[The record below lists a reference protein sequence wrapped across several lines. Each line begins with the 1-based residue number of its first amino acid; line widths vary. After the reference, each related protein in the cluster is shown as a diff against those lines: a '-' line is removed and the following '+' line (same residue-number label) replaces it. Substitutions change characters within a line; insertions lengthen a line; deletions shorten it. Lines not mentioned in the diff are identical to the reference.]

1 MLAAPRLSGHTCRIA
16 VAVVIA
22 TAVLGLGAAR
32 GADADA
38 LSARWEQL
46 RAEDAAALAP
56 KLARE
61 AQASLAALAKSP
73 ADAALQARAE
83 KQLDLLAVA
92 MRRTRTAWPELL
104 ALRSETR
111 DAGAPRLDARNWQAA
126 ENIFGAAAQKLETER
141 VDAARAQALEA
152 TPLYERA
159 RWTAWR
165 ANAMQGTDSLIQRLD
180 ALGARQYVPRSF
192 VRAVDAREA
201 ADQLLTS
208 RGRPDTEVQAAGAR
222 AASEARHALYLLER
236 VRGVCDKQ
244 ATDRLENSVLEWEE
258 ATGRTL
264 RSLGLEAS
272 FEQGLAAP
280 LGAIEKEAV
289 RLRRE
294 RDALRTGTSQQAGAA
309 DSLRSQADALR
320 DTLYDRELQI
330 AALRRVAQEQETMA
344 RIQQLVGR
352 DEGRVLLDNR
362 DVILRLHGLQFASG
376 QAELPPAAT
385 PLLAKVVQIA
395 KLLPG
400 SRVVVEG
407 HTDAQG
413 KPDTNLQL
421 SQQRAAAVRTWLA
434 QNSGVEPAQITSLG
448 FGASRPVATN
458 DTEEGRALNRRIEII
473 LARPQ

>member
-83 KQLDLLAVA
+83 KQPTCSLWLLGRPHDGVA
-92 MRRTRTAWPELL
+92 RAAGL
-104 ALRSETR
+104 AERETR

-165 ANAMQGTDSLIQRLD
+165 ANAMQGTVSLIQRLD

-201 ADQLLTS
+201 ADQPPTS

-222 AASEARHALYLLER
+222 AASEGASRSLSPRARARRLR
-236 VRGVCDKQ
+236 Q
-244 ATDRLENSVLEWEE
+244 ASHRPAREQRLEWEE

-264 RSLGLEAS
+264 RSRGLEAS

-294 RDALRTGTSQQAGAA
+294 RDALRMGARCNRPGPPTRCAARPMPCAIHFTTGNWTSPRSAA
-309 DSLRSQADALR
+309 WRRS
-320 DTLYDRELQI
+320 
-330 AALRRVAQEQETMA
+330 RRPW
-344 RIQQLVGR
+344 
-352 DEGRVLLDNR
+352 
-362 DVILRLHGLQFASG
+362 HAS
-376 QAELPPAAT
+376 
-385 PLLAKVVQIA
+385 
-395 KLLPG
+395 
-400 SRVVVEG
+400 
-407 HTDAQG
+407 
-413 KPDTNLQL
+413 
-421 SQQRAAAVRTWLA
+421 
-434 QNSGVEPAQITSLG
+434 NSSLG
-448 FGASRPVATN
+448 ATR
-458 DTEEGRALNRRIEII
+458 DACCWTTAT
-473 LARPQ
+473 